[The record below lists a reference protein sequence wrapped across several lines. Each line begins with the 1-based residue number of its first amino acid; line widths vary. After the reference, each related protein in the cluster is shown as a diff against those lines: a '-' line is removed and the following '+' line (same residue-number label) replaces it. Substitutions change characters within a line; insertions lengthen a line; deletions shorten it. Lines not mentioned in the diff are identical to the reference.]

1 MVFPSTHTILLDTP
15 TTIHSPPTTT
25 ETTQL
30 WMEVVTSNPTEE
42 AMPSSTTSDSGSST
56 SSSRMSSR
64 IAFGSCNDQR
74 HHNAL
79 WSTIESRAPA
89 AFIWVGDAIYADLQ
103 GPTDWSVFPPMG
115 SHICATPDRLRT
127 LYQQQLRVPGYQALL
142 QSKNNITIFGT
153 LDDHDYGCNNADRTY
168 PYKYESG
175 MAFSNFLNL
184 SPQSKMYLRAQ
195 AGHGVYGVKL
205 FDFTRPAGREEI
217 SESDAGIDADI
228 VLPDILPRSQ
238 TTRMVNGNHT
248 PSRFSRFSQ
257 QQQHYMYSNRTVAVF
272 VLDVRTN
279 KTPWKK
285 GFYERYHPDIE
296 GDFLGERQWMWLQES
311 MRRSSATIHII
322 VTGLQIHAYRF
333 PDGNI
338 AESWAHYP
346 TAQQRLFDIVL
357 SSSTAAPILISG
369 DVHMAQLLRKDC
381 VRKVDRH
388 QQQVQQR
395 SLVEMTTRYVLFYW
409 FVLGESLSFLSFGC
423 Y

>member
-1 MVFPSTHTILLDTP
+1 MRDFHMPGSGNSSMVFPTTTYTILLDTP
-15 TTIHSPPTTT
+15 TTMHSPPTTT

-30 WMEVVTSNPTEE
+30 WTEVVISNPTEE
-42 AMPSSTTSDSGSST
+42 AMPSSTTSDSGST
-56 SSSRMSSR
+56 SSRMSSR

-89 AFIWVGDAIYADLQ
+89 AFVWVGDAIYADVP
-103 GPTDWSVFPPMG
+103 GPTDWTVFPPMG

-127 LYQQQLRVPGYQALL
+127 LYQQQLRVPGYQAVL

-184 SPQSKMYLRAQ
+184 SPQSKMYQRAQ

-205 FDFTRPAGREEI
+205 FDFTRPTGREEI

-228 VLPDILPRSQ
+228 VLP
-238 TTRMVNGNHT
+238 HAT

-257 QQQHYMYSNRTVAVF
+257 QQHYVYSNRTVAVF
-272 VLDVRTN
+272 GLDVRTN

-322 VTGLQIHAYRF
+322 VTGLQVHAYRF

-357 SSSTAAPILISG
+357 SSSTTAAPILISG

-381 VRKVDRH
+381 IRKVHRH

-409 FVLGESLSFLSFGC
+409 FGLGESLSFLSFGC